1 MMNWTQWLTTGAAL
15 MLMSFSGCLATGCGA
30 GSPTMWQSDP
40 NNVATQ
46 TPYDDQLLL
55 AKRVAAL
62 GLKGELH
69 LIGGDGHVL
78 GFSYNIMGV
87 NWTLDVFID
96 PSTGALKNWAVVA
109 GDGTVVSV
117 PTSDG
122 MAPTLAEIQAAIAD
136 VQAADEQRR
145 SQIGE
150 LQNQMTDFR
159 LNTATTQPSP
169 G

>member
-1 MMNWTQWLTTGAAL
+1 MTTWTQWLGAGLLLTLA
-15 MLMSFSGCLATGCGA
+15 SFGGCLSTGCGA
-30 GSPTMWQSDP
+30 GSPTMWQPDP
-40 NNVATQ
+40 NNPANQ

-117 PTSDG
+117 PTTDG
-122 MAPTLAEIQAAIAD
+122 MAPTLAEIQAAIAA
-136 VQAADEQRR
+136 VQSADAQRK

-159 LNTATTQPSP
+159 LGATSQPSE
-169 G
+169 

>member
-1 MMNWTQWLTTGAAL
+1 MTTWTQWLSAGMLLAL
-15 MLMSFSGCLATGCGA
+15 ASYSGCLSTGCGA

-62 GLKGELH
+62 GLKGELRM
-69 LIGGDGHVL
+69 IGGDGHVM
-78 GFSYNIMGV
+78 GFSYNLMGV
-87 NWTLDVFID
+87 SWTLDVTID
-96 PSTGALKNWAVVA
+96 PSSGALKNWAVVA

-117 PTSDG
+117 PTEDG
-122 MAPTLAEIQAAIAD
+122 NAPTLDEIQAALAA
-136 VQAADEQRR
+136 VEAADAQRK

-159 LNTATTQPSP
+159 LGPTSQPSQ
-169 G
+169 